1 MRVVGKLG
9 KVLGPRGLMPNPKSG
24 TVTQDVASAVK
35 NAKSGQVRFRADKN
49 GIVHGGIG
57 TADFDEKDLEQNLV
71 ALMSDLVK
79 AKPSTAKGIYIKKVT
94 VSSTM
99 GPGLMIDQSSLGI

>member
-1 MRVVGKLG
+1 MNFQHAKEAYSKTKRKKNGYFRLINQKT
-9 KVLGPRGLMPNPKSG
+9 GL
-24 TVTQDVASAVK
+24 VK
-35 NAKSGQVRFRADKN
+35 ILKHYKN

-99 GPGLMIDQSSLGI
+99 GPGLTIDQSSLGI